1 MTRDIGT
8 VLASVVEV
16 LVLVGAAWIYARR
29 LRPDLDGTL
38 RLAMHI
44 FTPCLIFTAILDSQL
59 PAGDVAK
66 AMAATL
72 IQIGSGLI
80 LGWCALSLL
89 GWKTKRELLLPIAFV
104 NSANLP
110 FPLLLA
116 NFGPEGLSLGVVSF
130 TVTTTVLFTLG
141 VLLLHGKNRI
151 RDAFREPAL
160 WAAVAAGIL
169 RILNLKPPDALLMA
183 PRLAGMA
190 AVPLMLVLFGESLSR
205 ARMTAMRDSVAVTV
219 VRFLSGAAALMITLL
234 VLRPEGLLRG
244 VLILYAFLPPA
255 MVNVIVTRKAGRDD
269 RMVASAVL
277 LATLAAIPLLP
288 LLLAL
293 GR

>member
-1 MTRDIGT
+1 MTRDLQT
-8 VLASVVEV
+8 VLVSVGEV

-29 LRPDLDGTL
+29 LKPDLRGTL

-44 FTPCLIFTAILDSQL
+44 FTPCLIFTAILDSRL

-66 AMAATL
+66 AMAATG
-72 IQIGSGLI
+72 IQISAGLL
-80 LGWCALSLL
+80 LGWCALVLL
-89 GWKTKRELLLPIAFV
+89 GWKTKRELLLPMAFV

-116 NFGPEGLSLGVVSF
+116 NFGPDGLSLGVVSF

-141 VLLLHGKNRI
+141 VLLLHGKSKLRE
-151 RDAFREPAL
+151 AFREPVL
-160 WAAVAAGIL
+160 WAAAAAGIL
-169 RILNLKPPDALLMA
+169 RLLDVELPDAVLMA
-183 PRLAGMA
+183 PRLAGTA
-190 AVPLMLVLFGESLSR
+190 AVPLMLVLFGDSL
-205 ARMTAMRDSVAVTV
+205 ARVRMASMKDAVTV
-219 VRFLSGAAALMITLL
+219 TIVRYLSGAAALALTLL

-277 LATLAAIPLLP
+277 LATLASIPLLP